1 MLVDT
6 LENDSG
12 QKTVLA
18 CAARL
23 RAPTILIQSTVS
35 DFQLHWLI
43 PPGDAVGVMSNQVTR
58 RDQTIVKKMDYF
70 KNGGSLNGTTHSVTY
85 LRMAQIQKVESVCG
99 RHLMVI
105 SPCYSD

>member
-1 MLVDT
+1 MGKAIEGFHHFNVVNWMGL
-6 LENDSG
+6 
-12 QKTVLA
+12 
-18 CAARL
+18 
-23 RAPTILIQSTVS
+23 PI
-35 DFQLHWLI
+35 HWLI